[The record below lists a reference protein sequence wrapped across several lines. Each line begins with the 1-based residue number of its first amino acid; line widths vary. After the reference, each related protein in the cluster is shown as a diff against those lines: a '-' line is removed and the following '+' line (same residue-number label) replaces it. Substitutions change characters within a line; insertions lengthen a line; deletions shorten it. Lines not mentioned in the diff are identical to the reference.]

1 MLPKMPQRFFSFKT
15 FILIAA
21 ASIFAVY
28 IFSSFQDYGPY
39 DYTTFLSDLE
49 KGKISSLTINGH
61 YVQDI
66 KYTDG
71 TVSAICLPAQD
82 NMIMP
87 KLLKSKAQINI
98 AQPRND
104 FVLYILFN
112 VFPHFLFIALI
123 IYINLIRSPMSM
135 FNKDEESQTN
145 NTKVTFKDV
154 AGLSV
159 AKREL
164 MKIVQLTKHAQYFM
178 QFGAKVPR
186 GVLLYGPP
194 GNGKT
199 LLARALAHEAQVS
212 FLYISGSQF
221 VEVFVG
227 LGASRVREI
236 FAKARAQ
243 TPCIIF
249 IDEIDAIGRQRSKSP
264 HAPGGS
270 DERENT
276 LNQILVEMDGFNQK
290 DGILV
295 LAATNRADIL
305 DAALTR
311 PGRFDVKIDIPL
323 PFSQERLEA
332 FKIYLDKCRVD
343 PHGLSLK
350 QAVQDTAQLPSATIA
365 AIVNKAAVDAAL
377 EALEC
382 NTETIRNIIENQDQS
397 DEEKDKRIMEIL
409 NKVHIL
415 QKNNDPSKYRDDL
428 KQAASRGNKTYSDED
443 ADDDIEDIYNDE
455 DVDTDKDVE
464 EHDSAE
470 SISRENMVTETKPSQ
485 SQLSED
491 SNNDDGLHNKESNTE
506 HDAEIQKNAADEDS
520 VASDDNKD
528 QSKTQ
533 SQQSSSEGASSGS
546 ADGEDVNSK
555 IKSAEMKIGYIQKK
569 HLDNAI
575 REMLIGAESG
585 LKMSMEDRERTAYHE
600 AGHAIVAYHFAS
612 SIIKEITIV
621 PTGNALGMVISLPKA
636 EDAVSYS
643 RQWYEHRIA
652 IGLGGIKAE
661 EKRYGRDHVSSG
673 ATSDIKTVT
682 AIARAMVM
690 EFCMHDDQ
698 ELGYLNYFSGDFY
711 DMRGFDVKNSCDK
724 AMHNLVTR
732 IAKQVDDIFDT
743 YYDAWIRLSKLLL
756 ELEKITGDEMDVI
769 MKNPTL
775 SLEELKNQFSD
786 GVPEV
791 SSEAKYIYKPS
802 LTA

>member
-21 ASIFAVY
+21 VSIFAVY
-28 IFSSFQDYGPY
+28 MFSSFQDYGPY

-49 KGKISSLTINGH
+49 KGKISSLTINGS
-61 YVQDI
+61 YIQDI
-66 KYTDG
+66 KYNDG
-71 TVSAICLPAQD
+71 NVSTMCLPAQD

-104 FVLYILFN
+104 FMLYILFN

-135 FNKDEESQTN
+135 FSKDEESQTN

-159 AKREL
+159 AKKEL

-264 HAPGGS
+264 HTSGGS
-270 DERENT
+270 DEREST

-295 LAATNRADIL
+295 LAATNRVDIL

-415 QKNNDPSKYRDDL
+415 QQNSRDSSKEVDF
-428 KQAASRGNKTYSDED
+428 KQAASHGNQIDEDTDEDIEYKNEDADED
-443 ADDDIEDIYNDE
+443 AEEY
-455 DVDTDKDVE
+455 DVE
-464 EHDSAE
+464 ESISKENMITEAKSSQSQLSAE
-470 SISRENMVTETKPSQ
+470 SIS
-485 SQLSED
+485 
-491 SNNDDGLHNKESNTE
+491 DDGLHNKESNTE
-506 HDAEIQKNAADEDS
+506 HDVESQKNAVDEDS
-520 VASDDNKD
+520 IASDDNNNKD
-528 QSKTQ
+528 QSKAQ
-533 SQQSSSEGASSGS
+533 SQQSASEGASAGS
-546 ADGEDVNSK
+546 ADREDVNSK

-621 PTGNALGMVISLPKA
+621 PTGNALGMVVSLPKA

-643 RQWYEHRIA
+643 REWYEHRIA

-661 EKRYGRDHVSSG
+661 EKRYGKDHISSG

-682 AIARAMVM
+682 AIAKAMVM

-698 ELGYLNYFSGDFY
+698 ELGYLNYVPGDFY

-724 AMHNLVTR
+724 AIHNLVMR

-743 YYDAWIRLSKLLL
+743 YYDAWVRLSKLLL

-791 SSEAKYIYKPS
+791 SFDAKYMYKPS
-802 LTA
+802 LSA